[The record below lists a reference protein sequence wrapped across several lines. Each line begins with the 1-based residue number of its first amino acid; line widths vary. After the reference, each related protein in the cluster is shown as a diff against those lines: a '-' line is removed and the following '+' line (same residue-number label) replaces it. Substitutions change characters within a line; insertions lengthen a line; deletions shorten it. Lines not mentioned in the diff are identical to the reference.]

1 MANHKKM
8 NKYAIIVAG
17 GSGTRMNA
25 EIPKQFLEV
34 NAKPIVM
41 HTLEQFHFDDIQIIL
56 VLNVDYHDYWKELC
70 LTHHFNIPHLL
81 VKGGSTRYQSVKN
94 GLSHIHEGALVAV
107 HDAVRPC
114 IKKSFILTAYEQAK
128 DYGSAVLAI
137 PLRDSIRKKI
147 GDYNL
152 ALHREDFVLIQ
163 TPQVFKS
170 EILKKAYQ
178 EPYRNE
184 FTDDASV
191 VEFMSNKIHLVEGD
205 PFNIKVTYP
214 NDLKII
220 ETLLKDNI

>member
-1 MANHKKM
+1 M

-34 NAKPIVM
+34 NAKPILM
-41 HTLEQFHFDDIQIIL
+41 HTLEKFNIDGIQIIL
-56 VLNVDYHDYWKELC
+56 VLNVDFHDYWKKLC
-70 LTHHFNIPHLL
+70 LDYHFNVPHLL
-81 VKGGSTRYQSVKN
+81 VIGGSSRYQSVKN
-94 GLSHIHEGALVAV
+94 GLAHIHESALVAV

-114 IKKSFILTAYEQAK
+114 IKPSIILAAYEEAK
-128 DYGSAVLAI
+128 RFGSAVLAV
-137 PLRDSIRKKI
+137 PLKDSIRKKM
-147 GDYNL
+147 GETSY
-152 ALHREDFVLIQ
+152 ALNREDYVLVQ
-163 TPQVFKS
+163 TPQIFTT

-191 VEFMSNKIHLVEGD
+191 VEFMSHQIHLVEGD

-214 NDLKII
+214 DDLKII
-220 ETLLKDNI
+220 ETLLKN